1 MFIVASIY
9 VVLITVGLVI
19 RWISAHEDIMII
31 AGILA
36 VGVPVGYVYMK
47 IRRAR
52 LARQHAENARL
63 NIEQKLR
70 NSGIP
75 QIDVMTGRQFEERMA
90 LYFQD
95 LGLRVETTPTS
106 GDYGADLVL
115 FHQDGSKTAVQAKRY
130 SASVGVDA
138 VQAVIGA
145 TRYYNAQ
152 HAMIV
157 TNSHL
162 TKNAKELA
170 QVSNVQVW
178 EREELID
185 HLADQVPLPITKDKR
200 IN

>member
-1 MFIVASIY
+1 MSVY
-9 VVLITVGLVI
+9 VVVITVGLVT
-19 RWISAHEDIMII
+19 RWITAHEDITII

-36 VGVPVGYVYMK
+36 AGVAAGYGYVK
-47 IRRAR
+47 IRRVR
-52 LARQHAENARL
+52 LDKQQAENARL
-63 NIEQKLR
+63 AIEQRLR
-70 NSGIP
+70 DSGIT

-90 LYFQD
+90 LYFRD
-95 LGLRVETTPTS
+95 HGHRVETTPVS

-115 FHQDGSKTAVQAKRY
+115 FHQDGSKTVVQVKRY

-170 QVSNVQVW
+170 QISNVQVW
-178 EREELID
+178 EREDLIN
-185 HLADQVPLPITKDKR
+185 HLADQVASPITKDKR